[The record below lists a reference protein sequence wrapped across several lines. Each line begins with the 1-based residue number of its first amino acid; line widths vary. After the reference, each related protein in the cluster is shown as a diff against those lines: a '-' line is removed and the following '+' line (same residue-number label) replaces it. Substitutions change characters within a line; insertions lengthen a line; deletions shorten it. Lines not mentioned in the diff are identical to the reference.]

1 MKQIIFI
8 LILIP
13 VLVKYS
19 YGQSIHNEL
28 DSLKSLMLRDD
39 LSVSQ
44 CDLLFSHKKVDSLTM
59 VYARSSMLYKQSNIL
74 YMKDFWFNGFV
85 RDLWAILDVDNSR
98 VYVFQYL
105 DQIRT
110 IYVFNS
116 KLEFI
121 GVIRGHGGRLSLVNY
136 VVNREAKL
144 YKKVFLD
151 NIIYLRGANIE
162 QFLKWLRV
170 IDIYVL
176 NLEVDEPSKGKMFE
190 FPQFIDKN

>member
-1 MKQIIFI
+1 MSM
-8 LILIP
+8 
-13 VLVKYS
+13 LVKCS
-19 YGQSIHNEL
+19 YGQSLHDEL

-59 VYARSSMLYKQSNIL
+59 VYARSSMLYKQSNVF

-121 GVIRGHGGRLSLVNY
+121 GIIRGHGGRLSLVNY

-144 YKKVFLD
+144 YKKVSLD

-170 IDIYVL
+170 IDIYLL
-176 NLEVDEPSKGKMFE
+176 NLEVYELSKGKMFE

>member
-1 MKQIIFI
+1 MKQITLIFI
-8 LILIP
+8 LMSM
-13 VLVKYS
+13 LVKCS
-19 YGQSIHNEL
+19 YGQSLHDEL

-59 VYARSSMLYKQSNIL
+59 VYARSSMLYKQSNVF

-121 GVIRGHGGRLSLVNY
+121 GIIRGHGGRLSLVNY

-144 YKKVFLD
+144 YKKVSLD

-170 IDIYVL
+170 IDIYLL
-176 NLEVDEPSKGKMFE
+176 NLEVYELSKGKMFE